1 MTTNENLDL
10 LFNCVLHSFIL
21 FLIIGGFYFL
31 YVSKLASKRFKSI
44 LQTQISSAIM
54 PRLEKIGLSTPI
66 VMSQEN
72 NTKMNNLLEYY
83 SKNSSESVNQN
94 RWLVKVYILI
104 LVFLFIIM
112 MLTVLLFKFFCT
124 DVQIN
129 IKKVLIENLVFF
141 SLVGAVE
148 MTFFFKVARNFIP
161 SKPSELSSAVLNG
174 LVKNFD

>member
-1 MTTNENLDL
+1 
-10 LFNCVLHSFIL
+10 
-21 FLIIGGFYFL
+21 
-31 YVSKLASKRFKSI
+31 
-44 LQTQISSAIM
+44 M

-66 VMSQEN
+66 VMSQE
-72 NTKMNNLLEYY
+72 KMNNLLEYY